1 MTVVKD
7 PKKWYVK
14 LFTLGKNFSSKT
26 FTDNTKRF
34 LLNAVGLL
42 VVVNFT
48 FYVESLGNDY
58 ENRKKYLN
66 ISKGILNEL
75 YDVAEYTDSYIEQID
90 WVAKMYETQYYK
102 WEIDNDSIFIDSME
116 DDEEPN
122 GKFYFSPM
130 GQYAQRDPF
139 NPPRANYNTFL
150 MGNQDFFL
158 INLEISNRIVELY
171 DGTDVGV
178 LIENTGKNEERYVL
192 QFNDRI
198 ANKWVEDLP
207 WVDIDSN
214 EFWIENRK
222 YIQNDKFLKYNLFK
236 RLDLWKYFV
245 LDQLANVNVIIK
257 EDIKSLDS
265 VIQIMD
271 NEKYFLYWKID

>member
-130 GQYAQRDPF
+130 GQYSQRDPF
-139 NPPRANYNTFL
+139 NPPRTNYNTFL
-150 MGNQDFFL
+150 IYL
-158 INLEISNRIVELY
+158 
-171 DGTDVGV
+171 
-178 LIENTGKNEERYVL
+178 
-192 QFNDRI
+192 
-198 ANKWVEDLP
+198 
-207 WVDIDSN
+207 
-214 EFWIENRK
+214 
-222 YIQNDKFLKYNLFK
+222 
-236 RLDLWKYFV
+236 
-245 LDQLANVNVIIK
+245 
-257 EDIKSLDS
+257 
-265 VIQIMD
+265 
-271 NEKYFLYWKID
+271 